1 MKGVVMLGGYQE
13 ITFDFVA
20 NDLGMKVVQLPLKIA
35 HGFWIHDAIRLRVS

>member
-1 MKGVVMLGGYQE
+1 MKDVAMPGGYQE

-20 NDLGMKVVQLPLKIA
+20 NDLGMNVVPLPPKIA